1 MYEYI
6 RFVFHQNGF
15 MSKHRRDILLIKPE
29 PWEHRF
35 IQMKKE
41 FKMTRD
47 IDIRKDT
54 HCIEHDL
61 CLRCKTT
68 KNNCICI
75 QTVKKYGAL
84 SCDHC
89 GYDYTQNKGKLVD
102 TVEPNTF
109 YISAYKKYQVQPCDK
124 CNKKYA
130 LELDEQ
136 TNWDEEGEF
145 EKKILYQKIDAY
157 LNRY

>member
-1 MYEYI
+1 
-6 RFVFHQNGF
+6 
-15 MSKHRRDILLIKPE
+15 MSRHRRDTLLVKLE

-47 IDIRKDT
+47 TDKRTDT
-54 HCIEHDL
+54 IEHNL
-61 CLRCKTT
+61 CLRCNAT
-68 KNNCICI
+68 KSNCICI
-75 QTVKKYGAL
+75 ETIKKYGAL

-102 TVEPNTF
+102 TAEPNTY
-109 YISAYKKYQVQPCDK
+109 YISAYRKYQVQPCDK
-124 CNKKYA
+124 CNKRYA
-130 LELDEQ
+130 AELDDQ

-145 EKKILYQKIDAY
+145 EKKIMYQKIDAY
-157 LNRY
+157 LDRY